1 MAETVNR
8 LPFNAG
14 ARVRSQASRYGT
26 FGEGWHW
33 DRFFFEYSSSF
44 YSSVSIHHFSS
55 SLLIHLCF
63 VITFKSFTILA
74 VDSTI
79 KFNTSVCLYK
89 QNCDRN
95 HLAGFEWFCFKVVS
109 RRIHVIL
116 YPECH
121 SFITAHVPPLKSLPS
136 RNGTKCRRQRRLF
149 FTLMLLAVFYTISL

>member
-1 MAETVNR
+1 MVEIVNR
-8 LPFNAG
+8 LPFNAE
-14 ARVRSQASRYGT
+14 ARVRSQASPYGT

-33 DRFFFEYSSSF
+33 DRFFFEHSSF
-44 YSSVSIHHFSS
+44 YSSIAIHHFSS

-63 VITFKSFTILA
+63 VVTFKSSTILA

-95 HLAGFEWFCFKVVS
+95 HLAGFEWFCFGVVS

-116 YPECH
+116 YPERH
-121 SFITAHVPPLKSLPS
+121 SFITVHVPSLKSLPS
-136 RNGTKCRRQRRLF
+136 RDGTISRQQRRLF